1 MEVKMIITL
10 TLDEEQQAVLLDQLD
25 CCIDEL
31 RTEIMDTDRR
41 DYREQLKHRREIVQ
55 HILNSIREA
64 QTAQTM
70 T

>member
-1 MEVKMIITL
+1 MKVTI

-41 DYREQLKHRREIVQ
+41 EYRELLKKRRDLVR
-55 HILNSIREA
+55 HILDSIREA
-64 QTAQTM
+64 QASQQGV
-70 T
+70 